1 MESFEFWYDLDFYY
15 DVRESVVAEMKLMK
29 MIKTFW
35 TITPFERKAI
45 GAYTL
50 NKTHE
55 KVRKILDRKFLI

>member
-35 TITPFERKAI
+35 AIEPVKQKAI
-45 GAYTL
+45 RAYTL
-50 NKTHE
+50 NENHE
-55 KVRKILDRKFLI
+55 KVRNILDRK